1 MKTNIESVFPLFK
14 AKELKLVFRILSFQ
28 VFLQFNVLIGQYIVY
43 PIPSDSGT
51 VCLKVNTGK
60 YGFGIN
66 ITNYRSDLKGSNLII
81 KNVKGSCKGAIRIHS
96 DEEFISMN
104 GMYSQRDTFIIYLI
118 SHTND
123 LIYPAEVFKGKGRA
137 QKVTLGKTS
146 CRLKCVPENN
156 PWMPVSD
163 YEPFLFDK
171 KGYYVNP
178 STGKINKGRYLLN
191 GLQVSACSL
200 EYWGYIH
207 AFSTYTNREGKRVSG
222 KYLIKQ
228 RKIDLSQWN
237 FSEFNLDWCL

>member
-14 AKELKLVFRILSFQ
+14 AKELKLVFRIFSFQ
-28 VFLQFNVLIGQYIVY
+28 VFLQFNVLIGQQIVY

-51 VCLKVNTGK
+51 VTLKVNTGK

-66 ITNYRSDLKGSNLII
+66 ITNYRSDLMGSNLII
-81 KNVKGSCKGAIRIHS
+81 KNVKGSCKGAVRIHS

-118 SHTND
+118 SQTND
-123 LIYPAEVFKGKGRA
+123 LIYPAEVFKGKDRA

-146 CRLKCVPENN
+146 YRLKCIPENN

-171 KGYYVNP
+171 KGHYVNP
-178 STGKINKGRYLLN
+178 KTGKINKGRYLLN
-191 GLQVSACSL
+191 GLQLSACSL
-200 EYWGYIH
+200 EYWGYVH
-207 AFSTYTNREGKRVSG
+207 EFGTYTNREGITVSG

-237 FSEFNLDWCL
+237 FTAFNLDWCL